1 MRRQADASSSL
12 MSWPSAAGWERNGE
26 CEAFNRCF
34 ANLDSGTWSRFVA
47 VCICAPGVD
56 MIAMLDPD
64 ELTTRDHLRHP
75 SARRHAD

>member
-1 MRRQADASSSL
+1 MRRHADVSSSL
-12 MSWPSAAGWERNGE
+12 MSCATAARWERNGE

-47 VCICAPGVD
+47 VCICVPCVD
-56 MIAMLDPD
+56 MITMFDPG